1 MMTQEQFAEMGLRLS
16 READVMSDQHTYF
29 VIHCSRLYKA
39 CQVFELLN
47 EGLGDVL
54 EIGPFY
60 GYTPFLLRP
69 NCSSYT
75 VLEGEEPSAYPLKPF
90 YQRHGIKTQFV
101 DLVDRFGPAPHAR
114 PALDFADASF
124 DRVLCWETMEHFNF
138 NPVKFVREL
147 HRILRP
153 GGCACITVPNRASF
167 QNAASLLFGLRERS
181 LIDLYY
187 RFEDYTTSGK
197 KVFYG
202 FHWREY
208 APAELRHLFSLAG
221 FKIRRCRTLVA
232 FQPLSNPALLR
243 QLVRA
248 ANVLLAAL
256 LPRYGTHVYLVAER

>member
-1 MMTQEQFAEMGLRLS
+1 MMTLEQFAEMGLRLS

-29 VIHCSRLYKA
+29 VAHCSRLYRA
-39 CQVFELLN
+39 CQVFGLLK

-69 NCSSYT
+69 NASSYT
-75 VLEGEEPSAYPLKPF
+75 VLEGEDPSAYPLKPF
-90 YQRHGIKTQFV
+90 YQRHNIQARFV
-101 DLVDRFGPAPHAR
+101 DLVDLFGPAREATQT
-114 PALDFADASF
+114 LNFADASF

-138 NPVKFVREL
+138 NPVKFVREV

-181 LIDLYY
+181 LIDLFY
-187 RFEDYTTSGK
+187 RFEDHTTSGK

-202 FHWREY
+202 FHWHEY
-208 APAELRHLFSLAG
+208 AAPEIRHLFSRAG
-221 FKIRRCRTLVA
+221 FKIRQCSTLVA
-232 FQPLSNPALLR
+232 FQPLGKPSVLR
-243 QLVRA
+243 RLVRG
-248 ANVLLAAL
+248 ANVVMARL
-256 LPRYGTHVYLVAER
+256 LPRYGTHVYLVAEK